1 MHLNSDVKMIE
12 LEKYD
17 SQEKSSLSVLS
28 FKKFIPFEVKRIFY
42 VNNAVKDE
50 VRGEHAHKACWQLLI
65 PIHGEL
71 DIYCNDGSEEK
82 IYHLSKQ
89 NQGLIVPPL
98 IWCKQ
103 VYKSDENILLVLTS
117 EEYDPNDYIHE
128 FDEFIK
134 YIDRN
139 K

>member
-1 MHLNSDVKMIE
+1 MSLHSEVKVIE
-12 LEKYD
+12 LENYD

-28 FKKFIPFEVKRIFY
+28 FEKFIPLKVKRIFY
-42 VNNAVKDE
+42 VNNAIKDE

-65 PIHGEL
+65 PIHGKL

-82 IYHLSKQ
+82 TYKLTKQ

-117 EEYDPNDYIHE
+117 EEYDPDDYIHN

-134 YIDRN
+134 YIGRN
-139 K
+139 